1 MTDAALED
9 LLEVGWRTAPTGAG
23 EPIGM
28 EVIDRLRS
36 ASLGCDLSAVRPL
49 VGTAVRRIRASGI
62 VLSDR
67 RIVRSQALIAAAATL
82 DGRTEATAADLWVL
96 PLVAPSVDGQH
107 AARTVLTDLLDTAH
121 SAVLPNAAEE
131 YSAGV
136 LARAMRLV
144 DTSRRLL
151 AELDMTNPDDRLRIE
166 ATLREIDAGFVPAD
180 LPADLAEV
188 RVALVAAIGG

>member
-1 MTDAALED
+1 
-9 LLEVGWRTAPTGAG
+9 
-23 EPIGM
+23 M

-36 ASLGCDLSAVRPL
+36 ASLGRDLSAVRPL

-96 PLVAPSVDGQH
+96 PLVAPTVDGQH
-107 AARTVLTDLLDTAH
+107 SARTVLTDLLDTAH

-151 AELDMTNPDDRLRIE
+151 AELDMTRPDDRLRIE
-166 ATLREIDAGFVPAD
+166 ATLREIDAGFVPED

-188 RVALVAAIGG
+188 RAALVAAIAG